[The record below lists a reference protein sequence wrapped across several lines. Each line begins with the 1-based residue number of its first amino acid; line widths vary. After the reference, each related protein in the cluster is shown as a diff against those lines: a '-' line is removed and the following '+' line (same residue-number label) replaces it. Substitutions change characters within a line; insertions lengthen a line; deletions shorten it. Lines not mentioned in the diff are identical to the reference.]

1 MFFSC
6 SNHSWVSFQ
15 GFAES
20 YNDGF
25 RIERGMGMF
34 ENSRFDMLKVDNL
47 LRSPKHL
54 AVVRNVYTLYM

>member
-1 MFFSC
+1 
-6 SNHSWVSFQ
+6 
-15 GFAES
+15 
-20 YNDGF
+20 
-25 RIERGMGMF
+25 MF